1 MEEYV
6 ITITDSD
13 NETSNIKSFAE
24 TIEELVDNIVCL
36 EYVKSIVCVKRTRD
50 SKTWKTIDSESLDIL
65 REYRSV
71 IKDEVG
77 LRNHL
82 RSREELDEKS

>member
-36 EYVKSIVCVKRTRD
+36 EYVKTIISVKRIRD
-50 SKTWKTIDSESLDIL
+50 NKTWNITTYD
-65 REYRSV
+65 
-71 IKDEVG
+71 KDGNYKWKYVKG
-77 LRNHL
+77 VRRL
-82 RSREELDEKS
+82 

>member
-1 MEEYV
+1 VEEYV

-24 TIEELVDNIVCL
+24 TIEELVDNIVCM
-36 EYVKSIVCVKRTRD
+36 EYVKSIVSVKRVKD
-50 SKTWKTIDSESLDIL
+50 NQTWKTIDSESLDIL
-65 REYRSV
+65 RNYRSV

-82 RSREELDEKS
+82 RSREELDEES

>member
-24 TIEELVDNIVCL
+24 TIEELVDNIVCM
-36 EYVKSIVCVKRTRD
+36 EYVKSIVSVKRVKD
-50 SKTWKTIDSESLDIL
+50 NQTWKTIDSESLDIL
-65 REYRSV
+65 RNYRSV
-71 IKDEVG
+71 IKD
-77 LRNHL
+77 
-82 RSREELDEKS
+82 

>member
-24 TIEELVDNIVCL
+24 TIEELVDNIVCM
-36 EYVKSIVCVKRTRD
+36 EYVKSIVSVKRVKD
-50 SKTWKTIDSESLDIL
+50 NQTWKTIDSESLDIL
-65 REYRSV
+65 RNYRSV
-71 IKDEVG
+71 IKDETG

-82 RSREELDEKS
+82 RGREELDEES